1 MVSGNQLTLSS
12 ILIVA
17 SIKLYVCA
25 TSVKNLQFFFKAFP
39 LYPSISQFT
48 LSRHFS
54 DNATKWNL
62 REFLEFKN
70 GIHELIGHLKVEI
83 EARVSASVEQG
94 SDQSFH
100 RGQCIHWLKGP
111 RDVFAGTSRKF
122 IRVAM

>member
-1 MVSGNQLTLSS
+1 MCMCNFSKKFS
-12 ILIVA
+12 I
-17 SIKLYVCA
+17 
-25 TSVKNLQFFFKAFP
+25 FFFKVTYAFE
-39 LYPSISQFT
+39 FT
-48 LSRHFS
+48 LFRHFS
-54 DNATKWNL
+54 DNATKWNV

-122 IRVAM
+122 IRIAM

>member
-25 TSVKNLQFFFKAFP
+25 TSVKSLQFFFKGTYAFK
-39 LYPSISQFT
+39 FT

-122 IRVAM
+122 IRIAM